1 MIKDQEITGAE
12 IILQALKDQE
22 VDTILGILGEL
33 FFLFMIQSLAK
44 TF

>member
-1 MIKDQEITGAE
+1 MSTDQEITGAE

-22 VDTILGILGEL
+22 VDTILAILEEL
-33 FFLFMIQSLAK
+33 FSLFMIQSLAK

>member
-1 MIKDQEITGAE
+1 MSTDQEITGAE

-22 VDTILGILGEL
+22 VDTIFGYPGEL

>member
-1 MIKDQEITGAE
+1 MSTDQEITGAE

-22 VDTILGILGEL
+22 VDTIFGYPGGA